1 MLSVDI
7 YMRKILFLF
16 LSILLVSCQNPDLA
30 RIVNSMLTQDR
41 TLPQLRS
48 TFTKDMKTVV
58 LTFSEEIT
66 VEDAT
71 IDGQKADWSQSQ
83 PASVTIHCNQKLP
96 LTSAAKLF
104 IRVRDRSYNSSA
116 FIINLFGRNTR
127 LPDVVINEFSS
138 KGTATQPD
146 RIELE
151 IRSDGNIEGLTL
163 ADGTEGNET
172 HLFIMPDIDV
182 MRGDYIVVYW
192 DLEGQT
198 ETETLPSGSRIIHV
212 YAGSDE
218 GLSTNNGCFV
228 MKANANSTDE
238 ILDCLVYSSGEST
251 SHGGFGSSRI
261 EASYKDLTGSYDWI
275 GEPVNSHYTTSTRT
289 INRRLGKDDTNT
301 KDDFYICQTRGQTF
315 GYMNS
320 SKEYIPEG

>member
-41 TLPQLRS
+41 TLPQ
-48 TFTKDMKTVV
+48 

-172 HLFIMPDIDV
+172 HLFIMPDKDV

-228 MKANANSTDE
+228 MKA
-238 ILDCLVYSSGEST
+238 
-251 SHGGFGSSRI
+251 R
-261 EASYKDLTGSYDWI
+261 
-275 GEPVNSHYTTSTRT
+275 
-289 INRRLGKDDTNT
+289 
-301 KDDFYICQTRGQTF
+301 
-315 GYMNS
+315 
-320 SKEYIPEG
+320 

>member
-48 TFTKDMKTVV
+48 TFTQDMKTVV

-83 PASVTIHCNQKLP
+83 PASVTIHCK
-96 LTSAAKLF
+96 
-104 IRVRDRSYNSSA
+104 DA

-172 HLFIMPDIDV
+172 HLYIMPDIDV